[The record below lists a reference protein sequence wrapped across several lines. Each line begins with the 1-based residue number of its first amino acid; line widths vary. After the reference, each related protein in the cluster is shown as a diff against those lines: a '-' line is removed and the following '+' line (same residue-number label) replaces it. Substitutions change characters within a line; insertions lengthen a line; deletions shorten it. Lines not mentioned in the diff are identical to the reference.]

1 MVPVNSCPKNKL
13 DTIKASETLKCGK
26 DKYNNNQ
33 YMCLPNK
40 KKSSLMEFCFNG
52 VIGAEEKGMLFWKS
66 NHAYMDMFSQIRIN
80 ECTLKNDQRQIG
92 CNVLTQ
98 IIIKSKIQIDN

>member
-52 VIGAEEKGMLFWKS
+52 VIGAEEKGMLF
-66 NHAYMDMFSQIRIN
+66 
-80 ECTLKNDQRQIG
+80 
-92 CNVLTQ
+92 
-98 IIIKSKIQIDN
+98 

>member
-1 MVPVNSCPKNKL
+1 MDRKLVTQLLKGVLKQIYNCKFPLNFMVFFSGMVPVNSCPKNKL

-52 VIGAEEKGMLFWKS
+52 VIGAEEKGMLF
-66 NHAYMDMFSQIRIN
+66 
-80 ECTLKNDQRQIG
+80 
-92 CNVLTQ
+92 
-98 IIIKSKIQIDN
+98 